1 MKIPPVSPGMGLGN
15 RPRRTI
21 LSYRGGVLKRPDFTE
36 GTRVK
41 YIGFGGQLF
50 LGAIEKIELVNAG
63 WGKFYRV
70 TVRLD
75 HRNRAVDLNWSLFSE
90 RLIVLES
97 KDE

>member
-1 MKIPPVSPGMGLGN
+1 MK
-15 RPRRTI
+15 
-21 LSYRGGVLKRPDFTE
+21 KPDFTV

-41 YIGFGGQLF
+41 YIGFAGQLF
-50 LGAIEKIELVNAG
+50 LGAVEKIELVNAG

-90 RLIVLES
+90 RLIILE
-97 KDE
+97 D